1 MSDTNAYDPGTLASL
16 ASFHEKYDIGQASP
30 APVDEWPDPATAV
43 LIGIDFVTNTVTYEF
58 GDLRALQQKRLALVD
73 DWVTVLVEDGSE
85 DVFITG
91 AWSETQL
98 CRVCGCSD
106 DLACDEGCE
115 WVEDDLCSACVGRP
129 QA

>member
-1 MSDTNAYDPGTLASL
+1 MSDNTYDPAALASL
-16 ASFHEKYDIGQASP
+16 DDFHQKYSIDQTPP
-30 APVDEWPDPATAV
+30 APVDEWPEPATAV

-58 GDLRALQQKRLALVD
+58 GDLRALQQKRPALVD

-115 WVEDDLCSACVGRP
+115 WVEDDLCSACVDQP
-129 QA
+129 TA